1 MYIGARQHLLLAT
14 LGAANQ
20 KHKGRPMTVTLKQ
33 PAIYKVLY
41 FQALV
46 TATLLFMFW
55 NSAFAQTRLPD
66 IPPEQY
72 TIEQQKAA
80 KEFEL
85 ARKKA
90 PWGPFAMLMYSP
102 QLMNNARAMGDYLR
116 YNSVFDSRLSEFAIL
131 ITAREWSQDYEWY
144 VHHPIAIKA
153 GLKPEI
159 AQALKEGRRP
169 EGMSEDETIVY
180 DFTIELQKNKQVSDV
195 TYAKTE
201 SRFGKKGVI
210 DLAGIAGYYT
220 FLAMEMNMA
229 RHSIPANAERLP
241 RLPQ

>member
-1 MYIGARQHLLLAT
+1 MT
-14 LGAANQ
+14 Q
-20 KHKGRPMTVTLKQ
+20 KNILRSFF
-33 PAIYKVLY
+33 I
-41 FQALV
+41 ALF
-46 TATLLFMFW
+46 LMFW
-55 NSAFAQTRLPD
+55 GDAFAQTRLPN
-66 IPPEQY
+66 IPLEQY
-72 TIEQQKAA
+72 TVEQQKAA
-80 KEFEL
+80 QEFEI

-116 YNSVFDSRLSEFAIL
+116 YNSAFDARLSEFAIL
-131 ITAREWSQDYEWY
+131 ITAREWTQDYEWY
-144 VHHPIAIKA
+144 VHYPIAIKA

-169 EGMSEDETIVY
+169 DGMSEDETIVY
-180 DFTIELQKNKQVSDV
+180 NFTMELQKNKQVSDTTFV
-195 TYAKTE
+195 KTE
-201 SRFGKKGVI
+201 NRFGKKGAI

-229 RHSIPANAERLP
+229 RHPIPASAERLP

>member
-1 MYIGARQHLLLAT
+1 MT
-14 LGAANQ
+14 Q
-20 KHKGRPMTVTLKQ
+20 KNILRSFF
-33 PAIYKVLY
+33 I
-41 FQALV
+41 ALF
-46 TATLLFMFW
+46 LMFW
-55 NSAFAQTRLPD
+55 GGAFAQTRLPN
-66 IPPEQY
+66 IPLEQY
-72 TIEQQKAA
+72 TVEQQKAA
-80 KEFEL
+80 QEFEI

-116 YNSVFDSRLSEFAIL
+116 YNSAFDARLSEFAIL
-131 ITAREWSQDYEWY
+131 ITAREWTQDYEWY
-144 VHHPIAIKA
+144 VHYPIAIKA

-169 EGMSEDETIVY
+169 DGMSEDETIVY
-180 DFTIELQKNKQVSDV
+180 NFTMELQKNKQVSDTTFV
-195 TYAKTE
+195 KTE
-201 SRFGKKGVI
+201 NRFGKKGAI

-229 RHSIPANAERLP
+229 RHPIPASAERLP

>member
-1 MYIGARQHLLLAT
+1 MTQKSVLKSFFTSLLL
-14 LGAANQ
+14 
-20 KHKGRPMTVTLKQ
+20 
-33 PAIYKVLY
+33 
-41 FQALV
+41 
-46 TATLLFMFW
+46 MFW
-55 NSAFAQTRLPD
+55 GSAFAQTRLPD

-72 TIEQQKAA
+72 TAEQQKAA
-80 KEFEL
+80 QEFEL

-116 YNSVFDSRLSEFAIL
+116 YNSAFDARLSELAIL
-131 ITAREWSQDYEWY
+131 ITAREWTQDYEWY
-144 VHHPIAIKA
+144 VHYPIAIKA
-153 GLKPEI
+153 GLKPQI

-169 EGMSEDETIVY
+169 EGMNEDETIVY
-180 DFTIELQKNKQVSDV
+180 DFTMELQKNKQVSDA

-201 SRFGKKGVI
+201 SRFGKKGAI

-229 RHSIPANAERLP
+229 RHPIPASAERLP

>member
-1 MYIGARQHLLLAT
+1 MLLAT

-33 PAIYKVLY
+33 PVIYKVLY

-116 YNSVFDSRLSEFAIL
+116 YNSAFDSRLSEFAIL